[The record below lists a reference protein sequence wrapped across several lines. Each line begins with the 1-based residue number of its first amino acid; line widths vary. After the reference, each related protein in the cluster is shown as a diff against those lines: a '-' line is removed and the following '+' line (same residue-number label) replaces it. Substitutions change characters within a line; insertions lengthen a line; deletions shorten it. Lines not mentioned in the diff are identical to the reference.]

1 MGPNVELET
10 ENGDIRGNNAIT
22 VIYKINLIMVYKTVV
37 QVFIILKFSVAS
49 SYSDQAKFS
58 SNKGSMNLRN
68 IHNESYVAIYE
79 EGDVKIQGLDGSTN
93 IFIKKVRHNANK
105 NGIPLP

>member
-10 ENGDIRGNNAIT
+10 ENGDMRGNRNKCEIYNFEKINEKSSWQ
-22 VIYKINLIMVYKTVV
+22 VIYQNVTRCLSI
-37 QVFIILKFSVAS
+37 FAVAS

-58 SNKGSMNLRN
+58 TNKGSMNLRN

-93 IFIKKVRHNANK
+93 IFIKKVNLK
-105 NGIPLP
+105 

>member
-1 MGPNVELET
+1 MFN
-10 ENGDIRGNNAIT
+10 
-22 VIYKINLIMVYKTVV
+22 
-37 QVFIILKFSVAS
+37 VFIVAVAS

-79 EGDVKIQGLDGSTN
+79 EGDVNIQGLDGSTN
-93 IFIKKVRHNANK
+93 IFIKKVTREVHPIRMLDANINRVLK
-105 NGIPLP
+105 

>member
-1 MGPNVELET
+1 MEISEVN
-10 ENGDIRGNNAIT
+10 IT
-22 VIYKINLIMVYKTVV
+22 CVSVKHA
-37 QVFIILKFSVAS
+37 IILFMYNMDTIVFLIFVVAS

-93 IFIKKVRHNANK
+93 IFIKKVTGEFHNSNPISHSA
-105 NGIPLP
+105 IF